1 MSISVR
7 VAITAPDLSGWREAV
22 DPAGVHKVLGLAYQ
36 DILVAHFRAKNRKPN
51 AKGFPRANGGRGFWD
66 GVADKTAFDPATD
79 ADESGAT
86 ITIGDKPGEHFAL
99 RYFGGPVTPKKAKYL
114 AIPLTA
120 EAAAA
125 RRPREVDGLFLLRG
139 RNGNKFLARKTPAG
153 LERLFLLT
161 KSTTHRPD
169 PTALPPEAK
178 TAATLS
184 AKAEANIRRKLSQA

>member
-7 VAITAPDLSGWREAV
+7 IAITAPDLSGWREAV

-36 DILVAHFRAKNRKPN
+36 DILVAHFRDKNRTPN
-51 AKGFPRANGGRGFWD
+51 AKGFPRKNFWNT
-66 GVADKTAFDPATD
+66 VAEHTVFDPATD

-86 ITIGDKPGEHFAL
+86 VTLDGEPGRHFAL
-99 RYFGGPVTPKKAKYL
+99 RYFGGKVEPKKAKYL

-125 RRPREVDGLFLLRG
+125 RRPREVEGLFLLRG

-161 KSTTHRPD
+161 KSTTHLPD
-169 PTALPPEAK
+169 ATALPPEAK
-178 TAATLS
+178 TVATLS
-184 AKAEANIRRKLSQA
+184 AKAEANIRRKLS